1 MVTGEWQRTEHDRI
15 ISHHLG
21 DDLLVQRN
29 LLTPDP
35 AGPWTRAGRGRDLIT
50 IGALLDQEKLPGG

>member
-1 MVTGEWQRTEHDRI
+1 ML

-29 LLTPDP
+29 LQSLDP
-35 AGPWTRAGRGRDLIT
+35 AESWT
-50 IGALLDQEKLPGG
+50 LDGQAEKEI

>member
-1 MVTGEWQRTEHDRI
+1 MERGEGQKAGHDRI

-29 LLTPDP
+29 LPTLDP
-35 AGPWTRAGRGRDLIT
+35 AGP
-50 IGALLDQEKLPGG
+50 

>member
-35 AGPWTRAGRGRDLIT
+35 AGPWT
-50 IGALLDQEKLPGG
+50 LDGQAEKET